1 MRPPMQGHAACL
13 MNEND
18 CDSIPIIGGGCSL
31 ERENL
36 PLMKG
41 WMGDQE
47 ITVLREGRSREV
59 HPLKPLLI
67 HGNLEYQ
74 QCSPKQFKEAQTQDP
89 SLDRFFEWAKEPFQG
104 NNSQNKWF
112 EMDGDLL
119 VRRYKRPEDG
129 VFLRQVL
136 VPKKLRDEVLRLG
149 HDGIL
154 AGHLGIK
161 KSGDRIIT
169 NFYWPGI
176 MGDIRRYC
184 QSCDICQRTVD
195 KGSVRR
201 APVQSVPWVH
211 IPFDKVAIDLIGP
224 LHPVTNRGK
233 RYILTVVDY
242 ATRYPEAVPLEK
254 IDTESIAEALI
265 GIFSRVG
272 FPREILSDNG
282 AQFVSQVMKEVTR
295 LISVKQL
302 FSSPYHPMAN
312 GLCEKFNGTLKK
324 MLIRMSNEQPK

>member
-1 MRPPMQGHAACL
+1 M
-13 MNEND
+13 
-18 CDSIPIIGGGCSL
+18 IGGAV
-31 ERENL
+31 
-36 PLMKG
+36 
-41 WMGDQE
+41 Q
-47 ITVLREGRSREV
+47 TREGRIRET

-74 QCSPKQFKEAQTQDP
+74 QCSPKQFKEAQTHDP

-104 NNSQNKWF
+104 NNSQVKWF
-112 EMDGDLL
+112 EMGGDLL

-129 VFLRQVL
+129 ILLRQVL
-136 VPKKLRDEVLRLG
+136 VPKKLRNEILRLG
-149 HDGIL
+149 HEGIL

-161 KSGDRIIT
+161 KSSDRILT

-176 MGDIRRYC
+176 LGDIRRYC

-195 KGSVRR
+195 KGSVRK

-233 RYILTVVDY
+233 RYILTVADY

-265 GIFSRVG
+265 VIFSRVG

-282 AQFVSQVMKEVTR
+282 SQFV
-295 LISVKQL
+295 
-302 FSSPYHPMAN
+302 
-312 GLCEKFNGTLKK
+312 
-324 MLIRMSNEQPK
+324 